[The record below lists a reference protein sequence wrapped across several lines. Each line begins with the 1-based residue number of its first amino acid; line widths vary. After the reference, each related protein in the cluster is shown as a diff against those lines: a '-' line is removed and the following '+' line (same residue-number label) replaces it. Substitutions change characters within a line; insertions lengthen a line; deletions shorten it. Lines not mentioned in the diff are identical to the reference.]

1 MRKLKI
7 GYVPINNTLN
17 SPGDKR
23 RFVYYAEKKNIEFE
37 IASFDKYYDLII
49 LTQNADISLW
59 SKYKDKYKSSIIVYD
74 LIDSYLSIPKYN
86 IKGLFRGLAKYI
98 VGQNK
103 YLQLNYWKSI
113 EKMCSISD
121 AVICSTIEQ
130 KNIIFKFNN
139 NVHIILDAHFDLT
152 KKIKNSYS
160 ISNTIKI
167 VWEGLP
173 HTLDSLKILTNVL
186 NKLDTKLLIELHI
199 ITDLKYKKY
208 MGLIGQIDTY
218 SQLKNYYKKI
228 YIHEWTQE
236 NCSNIITS
244 CDLAV
249 IPIDTNDDFSLG
261 KPENK
266 LLLFWRMA
274 IPVICSSTPA
284 YIRAM
289 EMADINLI
297 ANCEREWYDKILE
310 LVSDEL
316 LRKDIGLK
324 GKMYTDQ
331 FHSESILI
339 SKWDLLFESLN
350 LK

>member
-1 MRKLKI
+1 MRILKI
-7 GYVPINNTLN
+7 GYVPISNTLN

-23 RFVYYAEKKNIEFE
+23 RFVYYANKKNYNFE
-37 IASFDKYYDLII
+37 IASFDKFYDIVI
-49 LTQNADISLW
+49 LTQNADISIW
-59 SKYKDKYKSSIIVYD
+59 SKYKNKYKNSIIIYD

-86 IKGLFRGLAKYI
+86 IKGLFRGLAKFI

-103 YLQLNYWKSI
+103 HLQFNYWKSI
-113 EKMCSISD
+113 EKMCSVSD

-130 KNIIFKFNN
+130 KNIISRFNN
-139 NVHIILDAHFDLT
+139 NVHIILDAHFELT
-152 KKIKNSYS
+152 KKIKKSYS
-160 ISNTIKI
+160 INSTFKI

-173 HTLDSLKILTNVL
+173 HTLDSLKVLKKVLT
-186 NKLDTKLLIELHI
+186 KLDSDLLIEFHV

-218 SQLKNYYKKI
+218 SKLKKYYKNV

-249 IPIDTNDDFSLG
+249 IPIDINDEFSMG

-289 EMADINLI
+289 ELADLNLI
-297 ANCEREWYDKILE
+297 ANCEQEWHDKILE
-310 LVSDEL
+310 LISDEVM
-316 LRKDIGLK
+316 RKEVGLK
-324 GKMYTDQ
+324 AKMYTEQ

-339 SKWDLLFESLN
+339 SKWDLLFKSLN